1 MAMKTCCSSLCA
13 FTDYCHVD
21 LLLRPFF
28 CRQTCVLLQMLKF
41 ELPDSEEGGA
51 LAAAN
56 PLASWEESVDN
67 MMAC

>member
-13 FTDYCHVD
+13 STDYCHAG
-21 LLLRPFF
+21 LLLCPFW
-28 CRQTCVLLQMLKF
+28 RQTCVPLQMLKF

-56 PLASWEESVDN
+56 PLASWEASVDV